1 MKTILLI
8 FSIYLLVL
16 PGIACAGVDTCSD
29 EQENTISQTANH
41 TDHEDEDDCGNFCT
55 CSCCVH
61 IVSVN
66 YQAAFIVCDKPLLKN
81 KLLSA
86 YYSISLPSN
95 CFGNIWQPP
104 RMS

>member
-1 MKTILLI
+1 MKIIVFI

-16 PGIACAGVDTCSD
+16 PGLACAETGMCADEPKSSVNQTAGQSGH
-29 EQENTISQTANH
+29 EQE
-41 TDHEDEDDCGNFCT
+41 DCGAFCT

-66 YQAAFIVCDKPLLKN
+66 VQSPHFLPGKI
-81 KLLSA
+81 SA
-86 YYSISLPSN
+86 KRALFFFYNNISLPSN

-104 RMS
+104 KIS